1 MSAPAFAGWMADA
14 LIATTLLMGAVLLV
28 RGPVRR
34 AFGPQVAYALW
45 ALPAMRFLLP
55 SLPAGWWQGAAA
67 TPITRAG
74 ETITVLVVEPAATV
88 SLAAAP
94 VPLWWLGPALA
105 LAWAAGAAAF
115 FGYHYLRHWAF
126 CRRMLRTAE
135 PVQRE
140 GDVLVVASEAAP
152 GPLAF
157 GVWRRYVAFP
167 RDFAERY
174 EAEER
179 ALALAHELGH
189 HARRDLLANWAALIV
204 LALHWFNPIAWRA
217 FHAFRADQ
225 ELANDARVLAG
236 RSAVERHAYACA
248 IVKAAHGGPISAA
261 CHLHTISDLKGR
273 LRMLTTSGASRRRLA
288 AGFSAVTLL
297 AAGGLGLTAS
307 GSRAAEAIKESV
319 DKALQTPPAPAASP
333 APAAPSAAA
342 PVTPA
347 APPAPATAEKRAKKH
362 VVVVTKDG
370 KTQTFE
376 GADADRYI
384 AENGLVLPPIPPMP
398 PMPAMPPMTAMPM
411 VLPLPPIAV
420 GGPGDHRVVMH
431 GFRTKKGKDGHVR
444 AWTMDVPDVIRKDCP
459 GDAAAP
465 AVENTYKDG
474 KHRIVICTNRIERMS
489 RDAERLAANSMII
502 RRDAM
507 MNARANLAM
516 ARAAIERD
524 RNLSDAQRSQ
534 ALAGIAQAEAGLR
547 KDADD

>member
-1 MSAPAFAGWMADA
+1 MSAAAFAGWVAEA
-14 LIATTLLMGAVLLV
+14 LIATTLLMVAVLVV

-45 ALPAMRFLLP
+45 ALPALRFLLP
-55 SLPAGWWQGAAA
+55 SLPSGWWRGAAA
-67 TPITRAG
+67 TPVTRAG
-74 ETITVLVVEPAATV
+74 ETITVLVVEPASAVT
-88 SLAAAP
+88 LAAAP

-105 LAWAAGAAAF
+105 LAWGAGAAAF
-115 FGYHYLRHWAF
+115 LGYHYLRHRVF
-126 CRRMLRTAE
+126 CRRMLEAAE

-140 GDVLVVASEAAP
+140 GDVLVVASAAAP

-174 EAEER
+174 EADER

-307 GSRAAEAIKESV
+307 SSRAAEAIKESV
-319 DKALQTPPAPAASP
+319 GDALQTPPPP
-333 APAAPSAAA
+333 APAAPAAA
-342 PVTPA
+342 VAPA
-347 APPAPATAEKRAKKH
+347 APPAPPAPAEVAKPAKRKH

-370 KTQTFE
+370 KTETFE

-384 AENGLVLPPIPPMP
+384 AEKGIAIPPIPPMP
-398 PMPAMPPMTAMPM
+398 PMPMAQ
-411 VLPLPPIAV
+411 IAI
-420 GGPGDHRVVMH
+420 GEPGEHRVLMH
-431 GFRTKKGKDGHVR
+431 GFQTEKGKDGKVRTFTVHVPEVTR
-444 AWTMDVPDVIRKDCP
+444 ENCP

-465 AVENTYKDG
+465 VVENSHKDG

-489 RDAERLAANSMII
+489 REAERLAARSVII

-507 MNARANLAM
+507 TNARTNLAM

-524 RNLSDAQRSQ
+524 RNLSDQQRSQ

-547 KDADD
+547 KDFDD

>member
-1 MSAPAFAGWMADA
+1 MADA
-14 LIATTLLMGAVLLV
+14 LIATTLLMAAVLLV

-45 ALPAMRFLLP
+45 ALPALRFLLP
-55 SLPAGWWQGAAA
+55 SLPPGWWQGAAA
-67 TPITRAG
+67 TPVTRAG
-74 ETITVLVVEPAATV
+74 ETITVLVVEPTSAV

-105 LAWAAGAAAF
+105 LAWATGAAAF

-126 CRRMLRTAE
+126 CRRMLRSAE

-140 GDVLVVASEAAP
+140 GDVLVVASAAAP

-174 EAEER
+174 EADER

-307 GSRAAEAIKESV
+307 GSRAAEAIKDSV
-319 DKALQTPPAPAASP
+319 DEALQTPAPP
-333 APAAPSAAA
+333 VAPAAPPAAVA
-342 PVTPA
+342 PVAPA
-347 APPAPATAEKRAKKH
+347 APPAPPAAAQPSKAAKKKH

-370 KTQTFE
+370 KTETFE
-376 GADADRYI
+376 GAEADRFI
-384 AENGLVLPPIPPMP
+384 AERGLVIPPMP
-398 PMPAMPPMTAMPM
+398 PMPHLAPMPPI
-411 VLPLPPIAV
+411 PPITL
-420 GGPGDHRVVMH
+420 GRPGDHRVFMH
-431 GFRTKKGKDGHVR
+431 RFETKKGKDGR
-444 AWTMDVPDVIRKDCP
+444 MRSLAMNVPEVTRKDCP
-459 GDAAAP
+459 GDATAP
-465 AVENTYKDG
+465 WSSARMRMASNGSSFAPTGSSDEPRGGADG
-474 KHRIVICTNRIERMS
+474 G
-489 RDAERLAANSMII
+489 
-502 RRDAM
+502 
-507 MNARANLAM
+507 
-516 ARAAIERD
+516 
-524 RNLSDAQRSQ
+524 Q
-534 ALAGIAQAEAGLR
+534 
-547 KDADD
+547 